1 MPYMAKMLMG
11 FYNVLPP
18 LPQHRLSHPLL
29 EKRRG
34 AKLR

>member
-1 MPYMAKMLMG
+1 MVKMLMG
-11 FYNVLPP
+11 FYYILPP
-18 LPQHRLSHPLL
+18 LPTHRLTYPLL